1 MTRRSGNKDVA
12 QELVQSGQVQREF
25 YTVQEF
31 AAITCLAVDTVYR
44 MRTRGALAAVRLGG
58 EWRIPR
64 EEIDR
69 LKAAALEQVGEKQ
82 PA

>member
-1 MTRRSGNKDVA
+1 MSKPTDNKGAVQADVP
-12 QELVQSGQVQREF
+12 REF
-25 YTVQEF
+25 YTIREF
-31 AAITCLAVDTVYR
+31 ASATCLAVDTVYR
-44 MRTRGALAAVRLGG
+44 MRTRGDLAAVRLGG

-69 LKAAALEQVGEKQ
+69 LKAAALAQVGAKQ